1 MHKVLTTGLLSL
13 AAMAASSVQAE
24 LPTTEFRGIRI
35 EGNAGGD
42 RFQSQGVHNDKF
54 GYGATIGFDGLVGDR
69 IVIGAEGTYWRANNW
84 TENCTPGINGGSVCQ
99 KSFGEYG
106 AAVRA
111 GYLVTPQLLV
121 FGKAGYVTND
131 QRKRFAPSGSLFYV
145 NGQIVGPETGYY
157 NHGGSDGYQLGGGL
171 EYSLTDMF
179 YVDGQYIYSSY
190 DDHTA
195 RQRIMA
201 GFGVRFKSW

>member
-84 TENCTPGINGGSVCQ
+84 TENCTPGIN
-99 KSFGEYG
+99 
-106 AAVRA
+106 R
-111 GYLVTPQLLV
+111 L
-121 FGKAGYVTND
+121 
-131 QRKRFAPSGSLFYV
+131 
-145 NGQIVGPETGYY
+145 
-157 NHGGSDGYQLGGGL
+157 
-171 EYSLTDMF
+171 
-179 YVDGQYIYSSY
+179 
-190 DDHTA
+190 
-195 RQRIMA
+195 
-201 GFGVRFKSW
+201 